1 MKKCSVKKC
10 SRPNDTAFKQCEFC
24 RKSRSEWKKKRK
36 REAKDIKV
44 PKGSRLCKNCSHI
57 KPESD
62 FKSTVHRRT
71 KLTTR
76 CRSCRD
82 SLAKSQKN
90 PTTTTGKC
98 RALWLLW
105 RKMQECKEC
114 RCKVYEVMQ
123 ADHLGNKVHA
133 LSDYCHWSCHG
144 GVEAMK
150 KELKICQP
158 LCISCHRMVTK
169 KRKEEKRQAPRVIR
183 RRAMIDQKK
192 LEIGACNNKACKK
205 RVTLD
210 RACTFDFD
218 HLEPEKLSIHISNI
232 VYYNKKKF
240 QHFFQ
245 TEIPKCQLLCCV
257 CHHLKTNYELK
268 INPKN

>member
-1 MKKCSVKKC
+1 
-10 SRPNDTAFKQCEFC
+10 
-24 RKSRSEWKKKRK
+24 
-36 REAKDIKV
+36 
-44 PKGSRLCKNCSHI
+44 
-57 KPESD
+57 
-62 FKSTVHRRT
+62 
-71 KLTTR
+71 
-76 CRSCRD
+76 
-82 SLAKSQKN
+82 
-90 PTTTTGKC
+90 
-98 RALWLLW
+98 
-105 RKMQECKEC
+105 MQECKDC
-114 RCKVYEVMQ
+114 GCKDDRVMQ
-123 ADHLGNKVHA
+123 ADHLGKKVDKVSTYA
-133 LSDYCHWSCHG
+133 YWACHG

-150 KELKICQP
+150 KELKTCQP

-169 KRKEEKRQAPRVIR
+169 KRKEEKRKKGTKLEPRYIR

-192 LEIGACNNKACKK
+192 LELGACNNKACKK

-232 VYYNKKKF
+232 VNYNEKKF

-257 CHHLKTNYELK
+257 CHHLKTNYNLK